1 MANTSDSRQALLP
14 QTLLAKD
21 VMSTSLLAAHESWTV
36 AELAHFLVSNGITG
50 APVLDD
56 DEQLLGVVSVTDVA
70 RFTSMEQDER
80 DERGRHGY
88 YTDSLD
94 FDSRLGY
101 LDDEYNDALMEATTV
116 TDIMTPAVFDV
127 DAQAPVN
134 QVARDMVANG
144 IHRVFVRDRGR
155 IVGVVSALDILKL
168 VAD

>member
-1 MANTSDSRQALLP
+1 M
-14 QTLLAKD
+14 
-21 VMSTSLLAAHESWTV
+21 
-36 AELAHFLVSNGITG
+36 
-50 APVLDD
+50 LDD